1 MRLRFAAAA
10 WVLLVSQAASGAA
23 AAGEAG
29 PAAEAGSR
37 RPNFVFFLID
47 DLGQTDLGCYG
58 STFYE
63 TPNIDRLARRGMVFT
78 NAYAAC
84 TVCSPTRAALL
95 TGKYPARLHI
105 TDWIAGHQRPFAKLR
120 VPEWT
125 KYLPHEEVALP
136 EALAPAGYVSACLGK
151 WHLGG
156 PDYWPEKHG
165 FAENIGGFDK
175 GQPPSY
181 FSPYKIPTLAEGPE
195 GEYLTDRLTAE
206 AEKFLERHRD
216 RPFLLYFPHYAV
228 HTPLQAKPELVEKYR
243 AKAEANPQRLQKNP
257 VYAAMVESTDQS
269 VGRILAKLDELKLT
283 DNTYVFFT
291 SDNGG
296 LIPVTHNGPLRAG
309 KGSPWEGGTR
319 VAAIAA
325 GPGIA
330 AGSRSSVPIIT
341 PDFYPTILELAGVA
355 GDAKHNAQV
364 DGKSIV
370 AVLKNTG
377 TLAPRP
383 LFWHYPHYHPGG
395 ATPYGAVRLGDYKYL
410 EFYEDGHGELYNL
423 SADIGEQHDLAGEMK
438 EKAAEL
444 KALLAR
450 WREEVGAQMP
460 APNPDYDPARADQPA
475 RAKQPRRNQSGRASA
490 AGRAA
495 GA

>member
-1 MRLRFAAAA
+1 MMLRLAAAA
-10 WVLLVSQAASGAA
+10 CVFVLSPTLFSSALAADSPPRSDS
-23 AAGEAG
+23 AG
-29 PAAEAGSR
+29 R

-58 STFYE
+58 SKFYE

-78 NAYAAC
+78 DAYSAC
-84 TVCSPTRAALL
+84 TVCSPTRAALM

-120 VPEWT
+120 VPDWT
-125 KYLPHEEVALP
+125 KYLPLEERTLP
-136 EALAPAGYVSACLGK
+136 EALAPAGYVSACVGK

-181 FSPYKIPTLAEGPE
+181 FSPYKIPTLQEGPE
-195 GEYLTDRLTAE
+195 GEYLTDRLTSE

-228 HTPLQAKPELVEKYR
+228 HTPLQAKAEMVAKYR
-243 AKAEANPQRLQKNP
+243 TKAEANPNSLQKNP
-257 VYAAMVESTDQS
+257 VYAAMVESTDES

-283 DNTYVFFT
+283 ENTYVFFT

-330 AGSRSSVPIIT
+330 AGSRSNVPIIT
-341 PDFYPTILELAGVA
+341 MDFYTTILELAGVA
-355 GDAKHNAQV
+355 SDEKQNGCV

-370 AVLKNTG
+370 PVLKNTG
-377 TLAPRP
+377 SLAPRP

-423 SADIGEQHDLAGEMK
+423 SADIGEQRDLSAEMK
-438 EKAAEL
+438 EKAAEM

-450 WREEVGAQMP
+450 WREDVGAQMP
-460 APNPDYDPARADQPA
+460 SPNPDYDPAREGRPA
-475 RAKQPRRNQSGRASA
+475 RANPPRAGQPGRANPQ
-490 AGRAA
+490 RAA
-495 GA
+495 DG